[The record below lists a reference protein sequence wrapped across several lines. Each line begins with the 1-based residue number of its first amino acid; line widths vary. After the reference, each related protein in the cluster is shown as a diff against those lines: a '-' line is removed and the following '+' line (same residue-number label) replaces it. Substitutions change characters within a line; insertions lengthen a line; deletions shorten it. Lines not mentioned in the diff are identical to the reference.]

1 MIFAL
6 LCTALVFSLIGMIV
20 SLTVTAKN
28 LNKPCYGSLHY
39 DKTTDELYLAISDES
54 ILDLKDGEYVTL
66 KFRRV

>member
-6 LCTALVFSLIGMIV
+6 LCTALVFSGIGMIV
-20 SLTVTAKN
+20 SLIVTAKN

-39 DKTTDELYLAISDES
+39 DKNTDELYLAISDKS
-54 ILDLKDGEYVTL
+54 ILDLEDGEYVTL